1 MTLIKLNRLLLSL
14 QLFFTI
20 VIIIYCYYCYY
31 VAFIMLATCK
41 VSEFESEVQSIIVSE
56 THRPTQESQPTA

>member
-41 VSEFESEVQSIIVSE
+41 VSEFESEV
-56 THRPTQESQPTA
+56 